1 MADEKELREYLKRAI
16 TDAREARKRLR
27 EVEEKAQE
35 PIAIVG
41 MACRYPGGVASP
53 EDLWRLVDD
62 GVDAVT
68 GFPVNRGWNLE
79 DLFDA
84 DPGATGKS
92 YVREGG
98 FLHDADLFE
107 PEFFGLS
114 PREALAAD
122 PQQRLLLETAW
133 EAMERAG
140 IDPQELRGS
149 RTGVF
154 TGLMYQDYGSRPH
167 LPAEGFEGYLYSG
180 SAGSIAS
187 GRLAYTFGLEGPAVA
202 VDTAC
207 SSSLV
212 ALHLAVNALRR
223 GECELALAGGA
234 AVMSTPTGFVE
245 FSRLRGLAPD
255 GRCKPFSAAA
265 DGTAWSEGVGLLLV
279 ERLSDARKNG
289 HRVLAV
295 IRGSAVNQDGASNG
309 LTAPSGP
316 AQERVIRQALAN
328 AGLAPADVDAV
339 EAHGTGTTLGD
350 PIEAQAVLATY
361 GQGRPEGKPLFLG
374 SLKSNTG
381 HTQAAAGVGGVI
393 KMVQA
398 MQHGVLPRTLHLDEP
413 THHVDWESGAVE
425 LLTEARDWPEA
436 DRPRRAAVSAFGM
449 GGTNAHVIIE
459 QPAEDAETA
468 GAAQDAPAEPA
479 TATAPMALGTVPWVL
494 SARTPAGLTAQA
506 ERLLAA
512 LGDDPAAGLADVGR
526 SLATTRAAFDER
538 AVLVATDR
546 DGALEQLRALAA
558 DEPAPGVVRGRA
570 APGAK
575 TAFLFPG
582 QGSQWAGMAVDLLDS
597 SPVFAARIAEV
608 GAALAP
614 FTDWS
619 LEDVLRGAEGAPPV
633 ERVDVIQPVLFA
645 VMVSLAELWRA
656 HGVQPQ
662 AVVGH
667 SQGEIAA
674 ACVAGILS
682 LEDAARVVTL
692 RSQAIGRGLAG
703 LGGMVSVS
711 LPADEVRGRIAP
723 WGERIQLAAVNG
735 PSSVAVAGESEALE
749 ELLASCEADGVRARR
764 INVDYASHSAY
775 VELLRD
781 ELATLL
787 APVKPRRASIP
798 FFSTVTGRW
807 VEGTEL
813 DGGYWYRNLRQTVE
827 LEQAVRTLLEQG
839 FTTFIESSPHPVL
852 AMGVQET
859 AEAAGRD
866 AAVFGSL
873 RRDEGGPDRFWLSLG
888 EAFTR
893 GAALDWESVFA
904 GSGARRTGLPTYAFQ
919 RERYWLD
926 PSAAPGDAAGLGLV
940 TAGHP
945 LLGAALGVAGR
956 DAYLLTGRLSRRTH
970 PWLADHAVSGTVLVP
985 GTGLLEMALR
995 AAEQAGCDEVEELT
1009 LAAPL
1014 VLPEKNGVQ
1023 LQLSVGEAD
1032 DSGRRSLHIYSR
1044 PDGEDGTGLPWTLHA
1059 DGTLRPATGPAP
1071 DAELLVWPPAGAAE
1085 ADLTGAYERV
1095 AAEGYEYGPA
1105 FQGLRRAWTLDGDF
1119 YAEVALAD
1127 EQHADAHL
1135 FTLHPALLDAALHTL
1150 LPGVTGE
1157 DRPALLPF
1165 SWAGVAVQATG
1176 ATVLRVRLSLT
1187 GPDGQSAALTV
1198 ADGTGQPVATVA
1210 SLTLRPLS
1218 KDALAGAGSST
1229 RDGMFRVEWTEL
1241 PLEAGTDDSATWAL
1255 LGDAAHGPGLGAGHT
1270 YAGLDELAAA
1280 VADGAPVPP
1289 VVVLPL
1295 LPAGA
1300 AGDSPAGRARAA
1312 TQQVLETAR
1321 AWLADERFAD
1331 AKLLVATRGAVA
1343 AGAEDVTDLTHAGVW
1358 GLLRSAATENPG
1370 RFLIADLGGAADAGR
1385 DGDGPTAGALLSAA
1399 VASGETQAAVR
1410 GGRILTPRLARARRS
1425 PEAADGTRP
1434 RWDEGTVLI
1443 TGATGTLGAALA
1455 RHLVTEHGAQRLLL
1469 LSRRGPD
1476 APGAAELR
1484 TELAEL
1490 GAEVTLAACDV
1501 ADREA
1506 LAGTLARIPA
1516 EHPLSAVVHTA
1527 GAVDDGLLSG
1537 LTPERLDAV
1546 LRPKVDAAWN
1556 LHELTRD
1563 ARLSAFVLFSSLAGL
1578 LGTAGQANYA
1588 AGNTFLDAL
1597 AAHRRAH
1604 GLPATSLAWGLWEET
1619 SASTGHLADVDLQR
1633 MARSGLLPL
1642 ATRDGMELFDA
1653 AGSLDNAALDDAV
1666 LAVTRLDTAALRGR
1680 EDVPPLLRGLA
1691 PAARRRAASGTG
1703 DGATPAQR
1711 FAALAPEE
1719 RDRVLTDLVRTHVA
1733 GVLGHSANAAVDG
1746 DRAFK
1751 ELGFDSLTAV
1761 ELRNRLQTAT
1771 GLRLPT
1777 TLVFDHPNT
1786 TALAAYLSAQV
1797 AGVRPAE
1804 PRTAAAPA
1812 GRAGTAG
1819 TADDP
1824 VVIVGMACRY
1834 PGGVTSPADLWR
1846 LVADGRDA
1854 VTEWPSDRGWDV
1866 EALYDPDPERSGTS
1880 YTRNGGFLHDADR
1893 FDPEFFGMSPREA
1906 LATDPQQRLLLETA
1920 WETLESAGIAAASL
1934 RGSRTGV
1941 FTGVMY
1947 HDYASRVH
1955 TVPEDL
1961 EGYLLSGN
1969 AGSVASGRVAYT
1981 FGFEGPA
1988 ISVDTACSSSL
1999 VAIHQAANALRNG
2012 ECDLALA
2019 GGVTVMA
2026 TPMGFVEFSRQRGLS
2041 PDGRCRSFADGAD
2054 GTGWSEGVGLVL
2066 VERLSDARR
2075 NGHRVLAVIRGS
2087 AVNQDGASNGMT
2099 APNGPAQERVI
2110 RQALAGAGLS
2120 SADVD
2125 AVDAHGTGTTLG
2137 DPIEAHALLAT
2148 YGQDRPDGRPLWL
2161 GSLKSNLGHTQ
2172 AAAGVG
2178 SVIKMVQA
2186 LQHGVL
2192 PRTLHVDRP
2201 TRHVDWESGAVELL
2215 TETRDWPETD
2225 RPRRAGVSS
2234 FGISGTN
2241 AHMILEAAAAEPAGE
2256 PDGKSGGKPGGKP
2269 AAGVVPWVLSA
2280 KTPEALAGQA
2290 ERLLAF
2296 TKANPDV
2303 RPLDVA
2309 WSLATTRAA
2318 LDHRATVVA
2327 GDDRDELITAL
2338 AALAAGQ
2345 SAPGTTR
2352 GTGVRTGRTAFLF
2365 TGQGAQRAGMG
2376 EELYRA
2382 FPAYAAAFDAVTAA
2396 LDPLL
2401 DRPLRDVITSGDGL
2415 DDTGFTQ
2422 PALFAVETAL
2432 FRLLESFG
2440 ITPDHVAGH
2449 SIGEIT
2455 AAHVAGVL
2463 SLTDAAKLVAARGRL
2478 MQALPA
2484 GGTMIAVQATEDEV
2498 LPFLEGHDGQVGIA
2512 AVNGPRAVVI
2522 SGEHE
2527 TTARI
2532 ADELRAQGHKTKQLT
2547 VSHAFHSPLMEPMLE
2562 DFRSVV
2568 SGLAFQPALLP
2579 AVSTVTGDAVSEAW
2593 TSADYWVDQIR
2604 RPVRFADAVR
2614 TLHNAGATTFLELGP
2629 DGVLS
2634 ALTTD
2639 TLDASGSAHAAVAVL
2654 RRDRPEDRSL
2664 VTAVGELHNHGV
2676 PVDWT
2681 AYFAG
2686 TGAHR
2691 TELPTYAFQH
2701 RRYWLDAG
2709 TAPTDTAGLG
2719 LTPTGHPLLGAA
2731 VTVAGTGETLFTSR
2745 VSERAH
2751 PWLTEHGTSTLLTS
2765 ALVELAVR
2773 AGDEL
2778 GCTVLDSLTV
2788 RTPLVLPADGAL
2800 QLQIRAGAP
2809 DADGRRSLAVHAR
2822 PDTGDAQWTAHAE
2835 GVLAA
2840 DDPQG
2845 PARRPSGEPGA
2856 EVALAEDLHEE
2867 AVRYGLHPVLLDAA
2881 VLGHPYTAREGFTL
2895 VPAGWQGVRLYAT
2908 GAEAVRAR
2916 LTGTETGT
2924 GENTVAVE
2932 LTDDGGRLVATV
2944 DALVYQEVADEQ
2956 LVRAARGPELLHVG
2970 WTPAATDGGHAS
2982 LRWGVLGEGE
2992 GEFAGRRFDGVAA
3005 VAAAAESGEPVDAVV
3020 VPWVPEAGGDTVAA
3034 VHTAALRVLRLV
3046 QEWLAEDRLATTPLL
3061 VLTHGGVSTGDEDVH
3076 DLAAATIWG
3085 LVRSAQTEAPGRIVI
3100 ADTDSPS
3107 PQSGTPAVLAGLIA
3121 SGEPQA
3127 ALRNG
3132 TVLLPR
3138 LAQVTGIGDDARPW
3152 NPEGTVLITGGTGSL
3167 GALFA
3172 RHLVTEKGVRHLL
3185 LTSRSGPDAPG
3196 AGELAAELT
3205 ALGAHVTIT
3214 ACDVSDR
3221 AALVRTLT
3229 QIPAGHPLTAVLH
3242 AAGIVDNA
3250 LVPSLTSD
3258 QIGTVLRP
3266 KADAAWHLHELT
3278 RDMDLSAFILFSSA
3292 AAVIGGPGQANYA
3305 AANAFLDALAAHRH
3319 AHGLPA
3325 TSLAW
3330 GLWEQTTGVTAGLER
3345 ADRSRIA
3352 REGFRPVTA
3361 TGGPDLFD
3369 AALATGLPALTAL
3382 PLDPAAARAHGRVP
3396 ALLRGLVKVPSRR
3409 PVARAGS
3416 GAPESLAQRLTGLTG
3431 AEAQQVVLDA
3441 VRAEV
3446 ASVLGHADH
3455 RAIEPERPFQELGF
3469 DSLTAVDLRNR
3480 LGTAAGLR
3488 LPATLVFDHPTPGAL
3503 AAYLYA
3509 ELAPEGAQAARAGLA
3524 ELDGLEA
3531 AFAAIVADDQS
3542 RTAVSRRL
3550 RTLLSKLNEA
3560 EAGAAEEGPGAA
3572 ESIASASADEIFAF
3586 IDNQLGRAAD

>member
-1 MADEKELREYLKRAI
+1 MADEKELRAYLKRAI

-62 GVDAVT
+62 EVDAVT

-84 DPGATGKS
+84 DPGRTGKS

-255 GRCKPFSAAA
+255 GRCKPFAAAA

-279 ERLSDARKNG
+279 ERLSDARRNG

-328 AGLAPADVDAV
+328 AGLTPADVDAV

-350 PIEAQAVLATY
+350 PIEARAVIAAY
-361 GQGRPEGKPLFLG
+361 GRNRPEGKPLFLG

-398 MQHGVLPRTLHLDEP
+398 MHHGVLPRTLHIDEP

-425 LLTEARDWPEA
+425 LLTEARDWPAA

-459 QPAEDAETA
+459 QPAADAETA
-468 GAAQDAPAEPA
+468 GAAQDAPAESA
-479 TATAPMALGTVPWVL
+479 GASTAPMALGAVPWVL
-494 SARTPAGLTAQA
+494 SARTPAGLAAQA

-512 LGDDPAAGLADVGR
+512 LRDDPAAGLADVGR

-538 AVLVATDR
+538 AVLLAADR

-570 APGAK
+570 APGTK

-582 QGSQWAGMAVDLLDS
+582 QGSQWAGMAVGLLDS

-633 ERVDVIQPVLFA
+633 ERVDVVQPVLFA

-703 LGGMVSVS
+703 LGGMVSVP

-735 PSSVAVAGESEALE
+735 PSSVAVAGETEALE
-749 ELLASCEADGVRARR
+749 ELLASCGADGVRARR

-827 LEQAVRTLLEQG
+827 LEQAVRALVEQG

-859 AEAAGRD
+859 VEATGRD

-888 EAFTR
+888 EAFAR
-893 GAALDWESVFA
+893 GAALDWEAVFA
-904 GSGARRTGLPTYAFQ
+904 GSGARRTALPTYAFQ

-1032 DSGRRSLHIYSR
+1032 DAGRRSLQIYSR
-1044 PDGEDGTGLPWTLHA
+1044 PDGEDGAGLPWTLHA
-1059 DGTLRPATGPAP
+1059 DGTLRPAAGPAP
-1071 DAELLVWPPAGAAE
+1071 DAELLVWPPAGATE
-1085 ADLTGAYERV
+1085 ADLAGAYERV
-1095 AAEGYEYGPA
+1095 AAEGYAYGPA
-1105 FQGLRRAWTLDGDF
+1105 FQGLRRAWTLDGDL
-1119 YAEVALAD
+1119 YAEVALPD

-1187 GPDGQSAALTV
+1187 GPDRQSAALTV

-1210 SLTLRPLS
+1210 DLALRPLS
-1218 KDALAGAGSST
+1218 RDALTEAGGTT
-1229 RDGMFRVEWTEL
+1229 RDGMFRVGWAEL
-1241 PLEAGTDDSATWAL
+1241 PLDSGTDDSAAWAL
-1255 LGDAAHGPGLGAGHT
+1255 LGDTAHGLGLGAGRT
-1270 YAGLDELAAA
+1270 YAGLPELAGA
-1280 VADGAPVPP
+1280 VTDGAPVPP

-1295 LPAGA
+1295 LPADPADG
-1300 AGDSPAGRARAA
+1300 AGDEPAGRARAA
-1312 TQQVLETAR
+1312 VHHVLRTAR

-1331 AKLLVATRGAVA
+1331 AKLVVVTRGAVA
-1343 AGAEDVTDLTHAGVW
+1343 AGTEDVTDLAHAGVW

-1370 RFLIADLGGAADAGR
+1370 RFLIADLGGAGDTGR
-1385 DGDGPTAGALLSAA
+1385 DGDGPTAGALLTAA
-1399 VASGETQAAVR
+1399 VTSGETQAAVR
-1410 GGRILTPRLARARRS
+1410 GGRILTPRLARASRT
-1425 PEAADGTRP
+1425 PEARDGAAP

-1443 TGATGTLGAALA
+1443 TGATGTLGSALA
-1455 RHLVTEHGAQRLLL
+1455 RHLVTEHGAQHLLL
-1469 LSRRGPD
+1469 LSRRGPE
-1476 APGAAELR
+1476 APGATELR
-1484 TELAEL
+1484 TELTEL
-1490 GAEVTLAACDV
+1490 GAGVTLAACDV
-1501 ADREA
+1501 TDREA
-1506 LAGTLARIPA
+1506 LARTLAEIPA
-1516 EHPLSAVVHTA
+1516 EHPLTAVVHTA

-1563 ARLSAFVLFSSLAGL
+1563 AHLSAFVLFSSLAGL

-1642 ATRDGMELFDA
+1642 ATRDGMALFDA
-1653 AGSLDNAALDDAV
+1653 AGRLDDAV
-1666 LAVTRLDTAALRGR
+1666 LAVTRLDVAALRGR
-1680 EDVPPLLRGLA
+1680 DDVPPLLRGLA
-1691 PAARRRAASGTG
+1691 PAARRRAAAGTG
-1703 DGATPAQR
+1703 DGTTPAQR

-1719 RDRVLTDLVRTHVA
+1719 RDRVLTGLVRTHVA

-1786 TALAAYLSAQV
+1786 TSLAAYLSAQV
-1797 AGVRPAE
+1797 AGVRPAA

-1812 GRAGTAG
+1812 ATAG
-1819 TADDP
+1819 DP

-1834 PGGVTSPADLWR
+1834 PGGVSSPEDLWR

-1854 VTEWPSDRGWDV
+1854 VTEWPADRGWDV
-1866 EALYDPDPERSGTS
+1866 DGLYDPDPERSGTS

-1893 FDPEFFGMSPREA
+1893 FDPGFFGMSPREA

-1920 WETLESAGIAAASL
+1920 WETLENAGIAAASL

-1969 AGSVASGRVAYT
+1969 AGSVASGRVAYN

-2019 GGVTVMA
+2019 GGVTVMS

-2110 RQALAGAGLS
+2110 HRALADAGLDT
-2120 SADVD
+2120 ADVD

-2186 LQHGVL
+2186 LRHGVL

-2241 AHMILEAAAAEPAGE
+2241 AHMILEEATAEPAGE
-2256 PDGKSGGKPGGKP
+2256 IGETGASGEGTGAEAKPP
-2269 AAGVVPWVLSA
+2269 VVPWVLSA

-2290 ERLLAF
+2290 ARLLAF
-2296 TKANPDV
+2296 TQANPDV

-2309 WSLATTRAA
+2309 WSLATTRTA
-2318 LDHRATVVA
+2318 LDHRATVAV
-2327 GDDRDELITAL
+2327 GDDRDELLTAL
-2338 AALAAGQ
+2338 TALAAGQ
-2345 SAPGTTR
+2345 SAPGVTR
-2352 GTGVRTGRTAFLF
+2352 GTGVRAGSTAMLF
-2365 TGQGAQRAGMG
+2365 TGQGAQRTGMG
-2376 EELYRA
+2376 EELYEA
-2382 FPAYAAAFDAVTAA
+2382 FPAFAAAFDAVAA
-2396 LDPLL
+2396 ELDPLL
-2401 DRPLRDVITSGDGL
+2401 DRPLRDVIATGEGL

-2422 PALFAVETAL
+2422 PALFALETAL

-2440 ITPDHVAGH
+2440 ITPDQVAGH

-2463 SLTDAAKLVAARGRL
+2463 SLTDAAQLVAARGRL

-2498 LPFLEGHDGQVGIA
+2498 LPFLEGHHDRVGIA

-2522 SGEHE
+2522 SGEHD
-2527 TTARI
+2527 TTVRI
-2532 ADELRAQGHKTKQLT
+2532 AEQLKAQGHKTKQLT

-2562 DFRSVV
+2562 DFRTVV
-2568 SGLAFQPALLP
+2568 AGLDFRPTRTP
-2579 AVSTVTGDAVSEAW
+2579 AVSTVTGEAVAEDWA
-2593 TSADYWVDQIR
+2593 TPGYWVDQIR

-2614 TLHNAGATTFLELGP
+2614 TLHDAGVTTFVELGP

-2639 TLDASGSAHAAVAVL
+2639 TLDASGSAHSAVAVL
-2654 RRDRPEDRSL
+2654 RRDRAEDRSL

-2676 PVDWT
+2676 PVDWN

-2691 TELPTYAFQH
+2691 TDLPTYAFQH
-2701 RRYWLDAG
+2701 QRYWLDAG

-2731 VTVAGTGETLFTSR
+2731 VTVAGTGEALFTGR

-2751 PWLTEHGTSTLLTS
+2751 PWLAGHGTSTLLTS

-2788 RTPLVLPADGAL
+2788 HTPLVLPAHGSL

-2822 PDTGDAQWTAHAE
+2822 PGTEDAQWTAHAE
-2835 GVLAA
+2835 GVLTAGEPHA
-2840 DDPQG
+2840 PD
-2845 PARRPSGEPGA
+2845 RLPSGEPGIG
-2856 EVALAEDLHEE
+2856 VALAEDLHED
-2867 AVRYGLHPVLLDAA
+2867 AARYGLHPVLLDAVA
-2881 VLGHPYTAREGFTL
+2881 LGHPYTAREGFTL

-2908 GAEAVRAR
+2908 GADAVRAR
-2916 LTGTETGT
+2916 LTGT

-2944 DALVYQEVADEQ
+2944 DALVYREVADEQ
-2956 LVRAARGPELLHVG
+2956 LVGAGRGPELLHTG
-2970 WTPAATDGGHAS
+2970 WTPAATAGGHTA
-2982 LRWGVLGEGE
+2982 LRWGVLGDGE
-2992 GEFAGRRFDGVAA
+2992 ADGRRFDGVAA
-3005 VAAAAESGEPVDAVV
+3005 VAAATESGEPVDAVV
-3020 VPWVPEAGGDTVAA
+3020 VPWVPAAGGDTVAA
-3034 VHTAALRVLRLV
+3034 VHTGVRRVLQLV

-3061 VLTHGGVSTGDEDVH
+3061 VLTHGGIATTPDEDVH
-3076 DLAAATIWG
+3076 DLTAATIWG
-3085 LVRSAQTEAPGRIVI
+3085 LLRSAQTEAPGRIVI
-3100 ADTDSPS
+3100 ADT
-3107 PQSGTPAVLAGLIA
+3107 GTGSTPLTTAALAGLIA

-3138 LAQVTGIGDDARPW
+3138 LAQVTGTGDGTRAW
-3152 NPEGTVLITGGTGSL
+3152 NPEGTVLITGGTGAL

-3172 RHLVTEKGVRHLL
+3172 RHLVAEKGVRHLL
-3185 LTSRSGPDAPG
+3185 LTSRRGPG
-3196 AGELAAELT
+3196 ASGADELATELT
-3205 ALGAHVTIT
+3205 ALGAHVTLT

-3221 AALVRTLT
+3221 AALARTLAE
-3229 QIPAGHPLTAVLH
+3229 IPAEHPLTAVLH
-3242 AAGIVDNA
+3242 TAGTVDNA
-3250 LVPSLTSD
+3250 LVPALTGE
-3258 QIGTVLRP
+3258 QVENALRP

-3278 RDMDLSAFILFSSA
+3278 RDADLSAFVLFSSSA
-3292 AAVIGGPGQANYA
+3292 GVLGGPGQANYA
-3305 AANAFLDALAAHRH
+3305 AANAFLDALAAHRR

-3330 GLWEQTTGVTAGLER
+3330 GLWEQTTGITAGLER

-3352 REGFRPVTA
+3352 REGFRPVTSA
-3361 TGGPDLFD
+3361 GGPALFD
-3369 AALATGLPALTAL
+3369 AALATELPAPVAV
-3382 PLDPAAARAHGRVP
+3382 PLDPAAVRAHGQVP
-3396 ALLRGLVKVPSRR
+3396 PLLRGLVKAPPRR
-3409 PVARAGS
+3409 LASRAGS
-3416 GAPESLAQRLTGLTG
+3416 GAPESLAQRLAGLTG

-3446 ASVLGHADH
+3446 ASVLGHAGH

-3480 LGTAAGLR
+3480 LGAAAGLR

-3503 AAYLYA
+3503 AAYLHA
-3509 ELAPEGAQAARAGLA
+3509 EIAPEGARAGGPGLA

-3531 AFAAIVADDQS
+3531 AFAAIVADDRS
-3542 RTAVSRRL
+3542 RTAVSQRL

-3560 EAGAAEEGPGAA
+3560 EASGGKGPGEGPGAA
-3572 ESIASASADEIFAF
+3572 ESIASASADEILAF
-3586 IDNQLGRAAD
+3586 IDDQLGRAAG